1 MICMCPVCF
10 LWHFLHLQEFV
21 GAGAVAFTFWAYPLI
36 AALGIRFAKLGLS
49 CVWRVET
56 PCTATRVIGNWWHL
70 LLLYILHACGCLP
83 LSCRYCLGTA
93 LAMAEMKVFLALLAR
108 KYQFEADNNTKWKP
122 ALGYYPENGLPMV
135 VRAWPSEVS
144 SAM

>member
-1 MICMCPVCF
+1 
-10 LWHFLHLQEFV
+10 
-21 GAGAVAFTFWAYPLI
+21 
-36 AALGIRFAKLGLS
+36 
-49 CVWRVET
+49 
-56 PCTATRVIGNWWHL
+56 
-70 LLLYILHACGCLP
+70 
-83 LSCRYCLGTA
+83 
-93 LAMAEMKVFLALLAR
+93 MAEMKVFLALLAR